1 MKQKNKHR
9 HVVLCI
15 CLWVLAI
22 LFLIPVYYLVVSTFK
37 SAEEVATNP
46 FSLPSSF
53 DLSHYVTAWE
63 KMNYPRAF
71 MNTLIITVG
80 TVVISQFIAALAAYS
95 ITRYKSKFNKWAY
108 MLVLAGMMI
117 PGQVSLV
124 SLYTLVQGLHL
135 NDSIWGMIV
144 INCGGNTILPLFLYR
159 SFISTS
165 IPVSIEEAAEIDG
178 CGMFRKFIH
187 IVLPLLKPVSAT
199 VSIIVALGVWNDY
212 MNPMLFLQSR
222 ENATLILEVQRN
234 VGQFSIDW
242 ISMFPMLLLDVAP
255 LAIFY
260 LFMQK
265 RIISG
270 VVSGAVKG

>member
-1 MKQKNKHR
+1 MRHGRNNKHI
-9 HVVLCI
+9 VLCVCMWI
-15 CLWVLAI
+15 LAI

-37 SAEEVATNP
+37 SAEEVAAHP
-46 FSLPSSF
+46 FSLPTSLNFSN
-53 DLSHYVTAWE
+53 YITAWK

-71 MNTLIITVG
+71 MNTLIITVF

-95 ITRYKSKFNKWAY
+95 ITRYKSRFNKWVFTI
-108 MLVLAGMMI
+108 VLAGMMI

-135 NDSIWGMIV
+135 SDSIWGMIV
-144 INCGGNTILPLFLYR
+144 INCGGNTIMPLFLYK

-165 IPVSIEEAAEIDG
+165 VPISVEEAAEIDG
-178 CGMFRKFIH
+178 CGLFRRFIH
-187 IVLPLLKPVSAT
+187 IVLPMLAPVTAT

-265 RIISG
+265 KIISG
-270 VVSGAVKG
+270 VVTGAVKG

>member
-1 MKQKNKHR
+1 MKKNTR
-9 HVVLCI
+9 QRILRGV
-15 CLWVLAI
+15 CLWLIAI
-22 LFLIPVYYLVVSTFK
+22 VFLIPVYYLVVSTLK
-37 SAEEVATNP
+37 SADEVAAHP
-46 FSLPSSF
+46 FRLPTSLDFSN
-53 DLSHYVTAWE
+53 YATAWE

-71 MNTLIITVG
+71 FNTLIITVF
-80 TVVISQFIAALAAYS
+80 TVIISQFIAALAAYS
-95 ITRYKSKFNKWAY
+95 ITRYKSRFNKFAFT
-108 MLVLAGMMI
+108 LVLAGMMI

-124 SLYTLVQGLHL
+124 ALYTLVQGLHL
-135 NDSIWGMIV
+135 GDSIWGMIV
-144 INCGGNTILPLFLYR
+144 INCGGNTILPLFLYK
-159 SFISTS
+159 SFISS
-165 IPVSIEEAAEIDG
+165 SVPISIEEAAEIDG
-178 CGMFRKFIH
+178 CGMFRRFIH
-187 IVLPLLKPVSAT
+187 IVLPMLKPVTAT

-234 VGQFSIDW
+234 VGQFSVDW

-270 VVSGAVKG
+270 VVTGAVKG